1 MKIYETTAVNRKRG
15 RTMRLKNK
23 DIAEMLNISTTAVSL
38 AINNRPGVSEETRR
52 KVMALLRDN
61 ANESYESINAAE
73 MTIPGAT
80 GSILISVH
88 KKNGEIMNDKPFFS
102 DLVETIQ
109 QEAMKQQYTVMIAHY
124 MPGQDLV
131 RYMQYLKGI
140 RCDGIIV
147 FGTEIDE
154 ADLKEYMRLERP
166 IVLMDTSF
174 DLAAVDAVALDNQ
187 NAMYRAVDYAFQMG
201 HRRFGYLRSATPIM
215 NFVHSY
221 DGFRKALRERGIDQE
236 EIIIDLPTSIDGAYQ
251 EMLSF
256 LKDHPNPDM
265 PTIFIAE
272 LDYIALGAM
281 KALKETGYR
290 IPEDISMIGYDDVA
304 ACEISEPTLTTNR
317 VNHLDIGRLTMQR
330 LVEIIRNP
338 GAYYTTTQVSSELI
352 IRNSVKKLK

>member
-1 MKIYETTAVNRKRG
+1 
-15 RTMRLKNK
+15 MRLKNK

-61 ANESYESINAAE
+61 ANESYESMSASE
-73 MTIPGAT
+73 MPVSGAT

-88 KKNGEIMNDKPFFS
+88 KKNGEVMNDKPFFS

-124 MPGQDLV
+124 MPGQDLI

-154 ADLKEYMRLERP
+154 ADLKEYMRIDRP
-166 IVLMDTSF
+166 MVLMDTSF
-174 DLAAVDAVALDNQ
+174 DLAPIDSVALDNQ
-187 NAMYRAVDYAFQMG
+187 NAMYRAVNYAYQMG
-201 HRRFGYLRSATPIM
+201 HRRFGYLRSSVSIM

-221 DGFRKALRERGIDQE
+221 DGFRKALREREIEKE
-236 EIIIDLPTSIDGAYQ
+236 ELLIDLPTSIDGAYQ
-251 EMLSF
+251 EMLAY
-256 LKDHPNPDM
+256 LKAHPDTEM

-281 KALKETGYR
+281 KAFKEMGYR
-290 IPEDISMIGYDDVA
+290 IPDDISMIGYDDVA

-330 LVEIIRNP
+330 LAEIIRNP
-338 GAYYTTTQVSSELI
+338 GAYYTTTQVSSDLI
-352 IRNSVKKLK
+352 VRDSVKDLGTHKA